1 MWLFVMMW
9 CLSPTLYLSKRVK
22 QCGSLE
28 SLKGIIQV
36 TTYEASY
43 DIFIDMIDLSCY
55 ENKIL

>member
-1 MWLFVMMW
+1 MMW